1 MYTEKRLPN
10 MAILLNG
17 IKSKKGYGYGYGYGN
32 SPTKSV
38 LDRKR

>member
-17 IKSKKGYGYGYGYGN
+17 IKSKKGYGYGYGN